1 MDLEISQAALTS
13 KLHSY
18 AEEVANLKVLL
29 KTKET
34 AQVNQQAQL
43 NYYRERLKAASAG
56 KSVPVEES
64 SSVLQEQ
71 LTKANLRI
79 TKMETDYNSKIAE
92 LRDKCLMLENQRAEA
107 DNRSIVYQS
116 ENLRL
121 KTALEKALRDC
132 AALEQDVAAANRNI
146 EELNAQ
152 KTILEGAFED
162 LSRAKNEVD
171 RDLLKRHAELSN
183 LRSNQE
189 MSRRTVVA
197 SRQANTETRQSVEN
211 LEQEVRALSTSLNE
225 AKESSRES
233 SIMYERQF
241 RENSILLDLNA
252 MMKSRIES
260 LEKSLAEV
268 REEKRKLEHDY
279 TESMISST
287 SLQSSSDDL
296 NRDITGM
303 AAQLEAE
310 KLQNSRLRVDLRVA
324 QSVADALKTT
334 SAELKI
340 AHQGS
345 LGELDRMKSALIE
358 KDAQLSKLSSENA
371 ALTAKVNVLSSDLG
385 EMQGRLNAAWAD
397 SVASS
402 ARLGEVVSQNEEL
415 TRDLAVA
422 RSNLQRM
429 EIQLREAASSA
440 LTSANQELS
449 FLKLEV
455 KDRDRKLESLEEES
469 RVLTSQL
476 VAMRVEAAVY
486 EKSATMAKSELLQ
499 TKSLLEKALN
509 AQDKANKELI
519 ASQVA
524 CADLESRLQVYEG
537 KRISPNPSLATLP
550 MNPSTDN
557 DSAAPSPLSLSQR
570 GLSILS
576 ARIPSRSGSFDT
588 GADVPS
594 QVALLERESRIAQM
608 EGEIRGLYARWR
620 DTTEE
625 LERTKA
631 RLTEAVSK
639 SAEAQQRSETAR
651 VDLPT
656 AQSTLDASRK
666 RETELRRLVVALKS
680 TRMGLQGFLDIPNK
694 QGGSLTSEQ
703 ARIRGDSDTALE
715 SSAVLVDMDSAV
727 VLNENQDRYFD
738 TQLEDAAA
746 EVSKLSNLIAAF
758 TNAQENALRVQAPM
772 TNTASEYSVRTM
784 IPTDFRPEGDRQITT
799 ENARHVANLE
809 SQVGSLQYDNARLYS
824 EIDDM
829 RSEMVRLREALRDA
843 EDRSAHLSQLAAVST
858 HKVETAAA
866 VDVGRIAELEEE
878 CAKLRDTVE
887 SLNNVRDQEAQWES
901 RVSSLQEDN
910 TRLYSEIDY
919 MHLEMVRLREA
930 LRDAEDRSAHL
941 SQLATV
947 SSPKDETA
955 ETAAAVD
962 VGRIV
967 ELGEECS
974 ELRAAVE
981 SLNDVRDQEAELES
995 RVSSLQEDNTRL
1007 YSEIDYMHLEMVRL
1021 REALRDAEDRSAH
1034 LSQLAADSTHKGET
1048 AAAVDV
1054 GRIAELE
1061 EECAK
1066 LRDTVEALNTAGD
1079 QEGDSESQL
1088 QSQMSPRR
1096 ASDQRLEQE
1105 VAILGER
1112 LLDHPDL
1119 RNEYRVLD
1127 YLDRVHGSDAE
1138 SDLRQLVEDSQDKSV
1153 VNQFPLEN
1161 NGIEESSLFH
1171 YRMRVLEEDNAR
1183 LYDEID
1189 ELLCEISRL
1198 RSALR
1203 DMQEGRADTF
1213 AKKDLSLQF
1222 DDASKVNN
1230 STDAA
1235 DAHLGG
1241 DGDFIRADDVP
1252 SEPSSLLELQSITFE
1267 DGSTKPFGPTDELP
1281 SKVADLHIN
1290 RPQDADLEEGKEV
1303 HEWGGLSLQSQIGEA
1318 ATGGH
1323 GVVDMV
1329 AAKRIADLEEQCRLL
1344 RDNLDQFTS
1353 RGDLASV
1360 VGELS
1365 ASESRIVSLE
1375 QDNALLH
1382 GEIDELLC
1390 EIKRLR
1396 SALRDSHE
1404 GRADSYAKK
1413 DLSLKFDDTSK
1424 VNNAIDAADAH
1435 LSGPSEATSMVGSQV
1450 LTLRDAE
1457 APQPREVADLHI
1469 NRPQDA
1475 DLDEGNEV
1483 HEWGGLSLQSQIGE
1497 AATGGHGVVDMVAAK
1512 RIADLEEQC
1521 RLLRDNLDQ
1530 VTSRGDLASVVGELS
1545 ASESRMV
1552 SSEQDNALLHGE
1564 IDELLSENTALREE
1578 LQYAH
1583 EQSSISP
1590 SDFRTTN
1597 PDSVIS
1603 LTTEL
1608 ESAMSRIN
1616 ELEGMVAQQ
1625 TLNLAASHED
1635 CASLRRSLEELHFL
1649 KDDLEHELEM
1659 KNAQMMRVH
1668 ETVAAVAQEQVN
1680 ALQQELNSMTN
1691 LAISLKD
1698 RLIDVN
1704 EAASL
1709 LENKIRRPQVA
1720 MNSGNESSENDF
1732 LSSHDAENQTAS
1744 ETISQDVPSTV
1755 IELLNHPRLPPISI
1769 PVRTEDIMNLDDSA
1783 CDGDLK
1789 SEFTLNAISSD
1800 SDTPAEGEIV
1810 PTQLSFDDDAAL
1822 IGCGGSNEDN
1832 LRISQ
1837 LQAVIVHLNQHVAHL
1852 ETSLQSAK
1860 DEAYETHVQLLRSVY
1875 ASLSKIS
1882 RLQNENADL
1891 LSQINSASDA
1901 VENNEV
1907 LGTSSQS
1914 WSLEES
1920 RETEEQL
1927 RQSIQEMKNRIS
1939 SSVGLVGSLVESLSP
1954 RRDSIRSVQSSG
1966 SSNCLFA

>member
-843 EDRSAHLSQLAAVST
+843 EDRSAHLSQLAAVS
-858 HKVETAAA
+858 A
-866 VDVGRIAELEEE
+866 
-878 CAKLRDTVE
+878 
-887 SLNNVRDQEAQWES
+887 
-901 RVSSLQEDN
+901 
-910 TRLYSEIDY
+910 
-919 MHLEMVRLREA
+919 
-930 LRDAEDRSAHL
+930 
-941 SQLATV
+941 
-947 SSPKDETA
+947 PKDETA

-967 ELGEECS
+967 ELEEECS

-995 RVSSLQEDNTRL
+995 RVISLQEDNTRL